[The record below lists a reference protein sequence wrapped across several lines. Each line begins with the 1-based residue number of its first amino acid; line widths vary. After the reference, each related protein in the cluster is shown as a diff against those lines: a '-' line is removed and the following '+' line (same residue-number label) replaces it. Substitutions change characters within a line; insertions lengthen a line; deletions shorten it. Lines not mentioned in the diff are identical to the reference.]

1 MHTAIVEKN
10 GEATMLI
17 GKAGADKT
25 SLALYLCTKYG
36 YNFVCNDKAVI
47 SVRNNEVVVI
57 ASALQTHI
65 MVGIINE
72 LFLEFKHHLDEKN
85 IEKVRVADI

>member
-17 GKAGADKT
+17 GKAGVGKT

-36 YNFVCNDKAVI
+36 YNFVCNDKTVI
-47 SVRNNEVVVI
+47 SVRNNEAVVI
-57 ASALQTHI
+57 ASA
-65 MVGIINE
+65 
-72 LFLEFKHHLDEKN
+72 
-85 IEKVRVADI
+85 